1 MLVVKMIDESSA
13 KFVAFSTTVPS
24 SDEAIVV
31 DIRTVEEVG
40 TASDGLDVEPLIVE
54 TAGVMTVVVVA
65 SSVVVGMR
73 VAANPSFVVGVVV
86 AVAVVVTIV
95 VVAGLAAVVVAVV
108 VVAVVAVV
116 AVVVVPVVEAG
127 LAVVV
132 VGMVIEALVL
142 ETIMP
147 YETLTD
153 LMDEVDGFCV
163 VAAVA
168 AILRA
173 AAVNALDVVGAVV
186 VELEVIAK
194 LAVEV
199 EVLAAAVIVFVE

>member
-1 MLVVKMIDESSA
+1 MLVVKMIDDSSA

-31 DIRTVEEVG
+31 DIRMVEDVG
-40 TASDGLDVEPLIVE
+40 RASDGLDVEPLIVE

-116 AVVVVPVVEAG
+116 VVPVVEAG

-142 ETIMP
+142 ETIIP